1 MMLKNSTVKKE
12 KDVMSWFDYDLDDFE
27 ESLRENSSELIGE
40 HDDYGNVLN
49 AIVLLYICQS

>member
-1 MMLKNSTVKKE
+1 MIQNLLELLKRKG
-12 KDVMSWFDYDLDDFE
+12 MCWFDYDLDDFE

-40 HDDYGNVLN
+40 DDDYGNVLN